1 MQIFIADYFKVYF
14 LFFLI
19 FWERKNILQ
28 TYIQTDRQTDRHIF
42 LTTDIQTLQTYKHY
56 RQTNRQTH
64 FSTTDRVTHCPY
76 YRQKYT
82 FSLLQT
88 DICIVLSTDS
98 HILLQTDRQIDRKK
112 DRQLDRQTDRQLDR
126 QKDTFSFF

>member
-1 MQIFIADYFKVYF
+1 MQIIFKSIFYSFLYFEK
-14 LFFLI
+14 
-19 FWERKNILQ
+19 EKNILQ
-28 TYIQTDRQTDRHIF
+28 TYRQTDTFF
-42 LTTDIQTLQTYKHY
+42 LLQTYKHY

-64 FSTTDRVTHCPY
+64 FSTTDRETHCPY

-88 DICIVLSTDS
+88 DICTVLSTDS